1 MTHLFH
7 SAGTS
12 LVLLCTL
19 AGQPAAAPQRV
30 RPVLARTLPRL
41 AGGHLKASMLEV
53 NYGPGE
59 SSPVHSH
66 PCAVLGYVVQGAIRT
81 QVKGEPEAI
90 YKAGEGF
97 YEAPNGIHAIS
108 ANASR
113 TESAKLVA
121 YFLCDHDTPLSVD
134 VPAGREPR

>member
-1 MTHLFH
+1 MTLCFH
-7 SAGTS
+7 RASAG
-12 LVLLCTL
+12 LVLCYAL

-30 RPVLARTLPRL
+30 RPVLTHNLPPL
-41 AGGHLKASMLEV
+41 AGGRLTATMIEV

-59 SSPVHSH
+59 ASPAHSH

-81 QVKGEPEAI
+81 RVQGEPEAV
-90 YKAGEGF
+90 YKAGQGF

-113 TESAKLVA
+113 TESAKFVA
-121 YFLCDHDTPLSVD
+121 YFLCDHDAPLSVD
-134 VPAGREPR
+134 VPAGREHR